1 MYRSP
6 NNPNPGMLIIA
17 FVSMFF
23 ILVTMW
29 ALIARPTAQK
39 AITSRNSTLET
50 FNNYMD
56 SWPHGNNKF

>member
-1 MYRSP
+1 
-6 NNPNPGMLIIA
+6 MLIIA